1 MLNEYDKEIL
11 RKDEV
16 IYNLNQKV
24 EALENFKNQ
33 LLTEIENLKKEN
45 KKLHEEV
52 HALIHDRP
60 NVKSM
65 RHF

>member
-11 RKDEV
+11 MKDEK
-16 IYNLNQKV
+16 IYNL
-24 EALENFKNQ
+24 ENEIQELKAKNEM
-33 LLTEIENLKKEN
+33 LSKEN

-52 HALIHDRP
+52 YALMHDRP